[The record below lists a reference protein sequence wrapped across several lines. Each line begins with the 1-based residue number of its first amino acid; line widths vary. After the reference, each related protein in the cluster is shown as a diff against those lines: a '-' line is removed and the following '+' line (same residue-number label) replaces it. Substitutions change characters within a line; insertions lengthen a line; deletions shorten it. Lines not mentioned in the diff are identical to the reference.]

1 MARRDGTMALNPSI
15 ERSAELLLV
24 ERAARGDRDAFA
36 VLVESRVGSV
46 YRMASAILADPDAAH
61 DVVQEAFVSAWV
73 HLPRLRDVDRF
84 DAWLNRIVRNGC
96 RDALRKRRR
105 LRENA
110 LDEAAGVAGPD
121 DPSGDGVLGAAFDR
135 LSVDQR
141 QLLAMHH
148 LHHEPVASMARKL
161 GIPEGTV
168 KWRLHRARRALE
180 QALEAEA

>member
-1 MARRDGTMALNPSI
+1 MTRNDGTVALNPSV
-15 ERSAELLLV
+15 ERSLDLQLV
-24 ERAARGDRDAFA
+24 ERASRGDREAFA
-36 VLVESRVGSV
+36 ALVELRVASA
-46 YRMASAILADPDAAH
+46 YRMASAILGDPDAAH

-96 RDALRKRRR
+96 RDALRRRRR
-105 LRENA
+105 LRENTLEDAAHLSSPDETSDVTA
-110 LDEAAGVAGPD
+110 LD
-121 DPSGDGVLGAAFDR
+121 AAFER
-135 LSVDQR
+135 LPADQR

-148 LHHEPVASMARKL
+148 LNHEPVAAMARQL

-180 QALEAEA
+180 LALEAEA